1 MRDSDHLQPGCPGSL
16 TEYQDKTILV
26 LMIPP
31 FDKHGNLPPGIHD
44 ATLKEIERRFASGPH
59 RKRLFEG
66 LRCLLENLKS
76 AGCATLY
83 LDGSF
88 ITEKELPEDYDCT
101 WDPSGVTAAL
111 DKDILK
117 SLEERKAKYLGDI
130 FAYMPEQG
138 GFPYLDYFQKDIND
152 NTKGIIKIDL
162 RKPL

>member
-1 MRDSDHLQPGCPGSL
+1 L
-16 TEYQDKTILV
+16 TEGQDKNRLV
-26 LMIPP
+26 LMIPS
-31 FDKHGNLPPGIHD
+31 FDKHGNLPPGIYD
-44 ATLKEIERRFASGPH
+44 ATLKEIEQRFASAPE
-59 RKRLFEG
+59 RKRLFDG
-66 LRCLLENLKS
+66 LKRLLENLKA

-83 LDGSF
+83 LNGSF

-130 FAYMPEQG
+130 FAHMPENG
-138 GFPYLDYFQKDIND
+138 GFPYLEYFQKDKND
-152 NTKGIIKIDL
+152 NPKGIIKIDL